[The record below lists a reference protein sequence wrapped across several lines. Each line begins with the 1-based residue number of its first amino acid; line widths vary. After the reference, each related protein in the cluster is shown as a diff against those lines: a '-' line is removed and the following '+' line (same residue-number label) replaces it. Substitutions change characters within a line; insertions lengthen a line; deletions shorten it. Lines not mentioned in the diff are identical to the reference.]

1 MIIGTRKIRLEGH
14 RSSLPPTRSSIE
26 MASSRGAAAAVDK
39 ENVAPAGGPAA
50 RSTRRKGLGAMP
62 AAGNVQQQQQ
72 QEAGAEGGS
81 VVKKAAAAAV
91 VCGC

>member
-1 MIIGTRKIRLEGH
+1 
-14 RSSLPPTRSSIE
+14 

-39 ENVAPAGGPAA
+39 ENVAPAGAPAA

-62 AAGNVQQQQQ
+62 AAGNVQKQQQQ

-91 VCGC
+91 VCGCC